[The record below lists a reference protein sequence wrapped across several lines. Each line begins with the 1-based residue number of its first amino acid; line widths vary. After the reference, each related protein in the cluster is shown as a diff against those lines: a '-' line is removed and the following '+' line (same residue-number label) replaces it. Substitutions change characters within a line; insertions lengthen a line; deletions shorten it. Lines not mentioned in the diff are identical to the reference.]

1 MIAVARSYQVAVVG
15 YSTLRG
21 WPLSLAAIEDPP
33 VEAIAERIGRSPSQV
48 LLRWCLQSGVTVIPR
63 SKSKQHIAEVDMCH
77 CCMYNVCRS
86 VYIFVLVIIIIIIII
101 IVVFYFSLVLSHQNA
116 DLLSFELS
124 HNDMRTINSLEH
136 MVTSPLSKPRRPTSD
151 HFGVQFL

>member
-21 WPLSLAAIEDPP
+21 WPLSLAAIEDPH

-63 SKSKQHIAEVDMCH
+63 SKSKQHIAEVTCVIVACIM
-77 CCMYNVCRS
+77 
-86 VYIFVLVIIIIIIII
+86 FV
-101 IVVFYFSLVLSHQNA
+101 
-116 DLLSFELS
+116 
-124 HNDMRTINSLEH
+124 
-136 MVTSPLSKPRRPTSD
+136 
-151 HFGVQFL
+151 VQFLYLCAIHRLPHHHCVLLFTCVIITSER